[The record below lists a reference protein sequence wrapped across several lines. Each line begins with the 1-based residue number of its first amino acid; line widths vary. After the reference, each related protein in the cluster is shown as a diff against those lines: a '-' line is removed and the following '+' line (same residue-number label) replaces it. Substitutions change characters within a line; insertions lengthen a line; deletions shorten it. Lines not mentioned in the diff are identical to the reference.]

1 MSSTADLASSSIDLT
16 AVPSAPAN
24 RKVLALLADL
34 ILLALVGAISV
45 WQLGLRLLDDYS
57 DIPELALAW
66 LFVAVVPAG
75 VVAIMVI
82 DAVRLGQTP
91 GMAAIGI
98 RRVNDSTRRRVVS
111 SNDPR
116 VLEPGIPALWRDVRV
131 LRLAGQLLAVVVV
144 VALIRWMFHNLV
156 VKMDELGLPKGF
168 DFLDKPYGVAV
179 RDAYGLD
186 VRDPV
191 WKALLIG
198 LQNTVLASVIGIFI
212 ATVVGV
218 FVGIARLSSNWLVA
232 KGASLYVETL
242 RNIPPLVVIVFF
254 GFAIFTFGPFPAW
267 SVGLGQY
274 PWEGRWPGSDINW
287 IIVSKDR
294 WGIPSLASGNNVGAF
309 WLLVLA
315 AAVIATAV
323 WVWRTRRNNA
333 TGEPHHRVLW
343 SVGAFVAIVVVCF
356 VGLGGPYSW
365 SWPAISESGRR
376 ISGGFSTNSGYM
388 ALTLGLGLYTA
399 SFVAEIIRG
408 SILAVP
414 KGQTEAA
421 YAVALKPGQ
430 RYRHVVLPQAQRIAI
445 PPFISECANLIKNTS
460 LGIAVAYPD
469 LTQIAITGWG
479 INFPAPQLLVIL
491 MLVYLIINLI
501 VSALLNLY
509 NRSIQ
514 LKER

>member
-1 MSSTADLASSSIDLT
+1 MSSTADLASSSFDLT

-34 ILLALVGAISV
+34 LVLAFVGVVVV
-45 WQLGLRLLDDYS
+45 WQLGLRLLDGYS
-57 DIPELALAW
+57 DIAELVLAW
-66 LFVAVVPAG
+66 VFAAAAPAA
-75 VVAIMVI
+75 VVAIMVV
-82 DAVRLGQTP
+82 DAVRIGQTP

-98 RRVNDSTRRRVVS
+98 RRIDDGTRRRVVS

-116 VLEPGIPALWRDVRV
+116 VLEPGIPALWRDVRI
-131 LRLAGQLLAVVVV
+131 LRLAGQALAVVVV
-144 VALIRWMFHNLV
+144 VALIRWMFHNLISS
-156 VKMDELGLPKGF
+156 MDEIGLPKDF
-168 DFLDKPYGVAV
+168 DFLDSPYGVAL
-179 RDAYGLD
+179 RDAQGFD

-191 WKALLIG
+191 WRALLIG
-198 LQNTVLASVIGIFI
+198 LQNTLVASVVGILI

-218 FVGIARLSSNWLVA
+218 FVGIARLSSNWLLA
-232 KGASLYVETL
+232 KGASLFVESL

-254 GFAIFTFGPFPAW
+254 GFALFTYGPFPAW
-267 SVGLGQY
+267 SIGLGQY
-274 PWEGRWPGSDINW
+274 PWEGRWPGSDSNYT
-287 IIVSKDR
+287 IISKDR
-294 WGIPSLASGNNVGAF
+294 WGIPSLASGSNVGVF

-315 AAVIATAV
+315 AVVIAAAV
-323 WVWRTRRNNA
+323 WVWRTQRNNA
-333 TGEPHHRVLW
+333 SGVPHHRVLW
-343 SVGAFVAIVVVCF
+343 SVGVFVVIVVVCF

-421 YAVALKPGQ
+421 IAVALKPSQ

-445 PPFISECANLIKNTS
+445 PPYISECANLIKNTS
-460 LGIAVAYPD
+460 LGYIVAYPD
-469 LTQIAITGWG
+469 LLLVAVTAWG
-479 INFPAPQLLVIL
+479 INFPAPQLVLIL
-491 MLVYLIINLI
+491 MLTYLTINLI
-501 VSALLNLY
+501 VSALLNMY

>member
-1 MSSTADLASSSIDLT
+1 MSGPADLASPPADLT
-16 AVPSAPAN
+16 AVPSASSSRRA
-24 RKVLALLADL
+24 LALLVDL
-34 ILLALVGAISV
+34 LVLASVGVISV
-45 WQLGLRLLDDYS
+45 WQLGLRLLADYS

-66 LFVAVVPAG
+66 LFLLAVP
-75 VVAIMVI
+75 VAIVAIVLI
-82 DAVRLGQTP
+82 DAVRIGQTP
-91 GMAAIGI
+91 GMAAVGI
-98 RRVNDSTRRRVVS
+98 RTIHDGTTRRVLPSV
-111 SNDPR
+111 DPR
-116 VLEPGIPALWRDVRV
+116 VPEPGIPALWRDVRV
-131 LRLAGQLLAVVVV
+131 LRLAGQVLAVVVV

-156 VKMDELGLPKGF
+156 VKMDELGLPKDF
-168 DFLDKPYGVAV
+168 DFLEKPYGVAV

-198 LQNTVLASVIGIFI
+198 LQNTVLASVVGIVI

-218 FVGIARLSSNWLVA
+218 LVGIARLSSNWLVA

-254 GFAIFTFGPFPAW
+254 GFAIFTFGPFPQFNANN
-267 SVGLGQY
+267 L
-274 PWEGRWPGSDINW
+274 PWQGKIPGSDSNW

-294 WGIPSLASGNNVGAF
+294 WAIPSLSVEGNVGLF
-309 WLLVLA
+309 WMLVLMA
-315 AAVIATAV
+315 AIVAGAVAI
-323 WVWRTRRNNA
+323 WRTQRSNT
-333 TGEPHHRVLW
+333 TGKPHHRVLW
-343 SVGAFVAIVVVCF
+343 SLGVFAAILVACF
-356 VGLGGPYSW
+356 TALGGPYSW
-365 SWPAISESGRR
+365 SLPAVSESGRR
-376 ISGGFSTNSGYM
+376 VVGGFSTNSGYM

-469 LTQIAITGWG
+469 LTQITITGWG
-479 INFPAPQLLVIL
+479 INFPAPQLLVVL
-491 MLVYLIINLI
+491 MLVYLIINFL
-501 VSALLNLY
+501 VSGLLNLY

>member
-1 MSSTADLASSSIDLT
+1 MSSTADFASAQADLT
-16 AVPSAPAN
+16 AVPSAPPS
-24 RKVLALLADL
+24 RRLLALLADL
-34 ILLALVGAISV
+34 VILALVGVISV

-66 LFVAVVPAG
+66 VFLVAVPVAVV
-75 VVAIMVI
+75 AIVLI
-82 DAVRLGQTP
+82 DATRIGQTP
-91 GMAAIGI
+91 GMAAAGI
-98 RRVNDSTRRRVVS
+98 RNIHDGDRKRILPTS
-111 SNDPR
+111 DPR
-116 VLEPGIPALWRDVRV
+116 VPEPGIPALWRDVRI
-131 LRLAGQLLAVVVV
+131 LRLAGQVLAVVVV

-156 VKMDELGLPKGF
+156 VKMDELGLPKDF
-168 DFLDKPYGVAV
+168 DFLEKPYGVAV
-179 RDAYGLD
+179 RDAHGLD

-212 ATVVGV
+212 AKVVGV

-254 GFAIFTFGPFPAW
+254 GFAIFTFGPFPQFNAANP
-267 SVGLGQY
+267 
-274 PWEGRWPGSDINW
+274 PWQGKIPGSDSNW

-294 WGIPSLASGNNVGAF
+294 WAIPSLSVEGNGGYF
-309 WLLVLA
+309 WTLVLV
-315 AAVIATAV
+315 AAVIAFAV
-323 WVWRTRRNNA
+323 GIWRTQRSNI
-333 TGEPHHRVLW
+333 TGKPHHRVLW
-343 SVGAFVAIVVVCF
+343 SLGVFAAIVVACF
-356 VGLGGPYSW
+356 IALGGPYSW
-365 SWPAISESGRR
+365 SWPAVSESGRR
-376 ISGGFSTNSGYM
+376 VIGGFSTNSGYM

-421 YAVALKPGQ
+421 YAIALKPGQ

-469 LTQIAITGWG
+469 LTQITITGWG

-491 MLVYLIINLI
+491 MLVYLIINLF

-509 NRSIQ
+509 NRSLQ

>member
-1 MSSTADLASSSIDLT
+1 MSSTADFASTQADLT
-16 AVPSAPAN
+16 AVPTAPLG
-24 RKVLALLADL
+24 RRVLALLADVV
-34 ILLALVGAISV
+34 ILALVGVISV

-66 LFVAVVPAG
+66 VFLVAVPVAVV
-75 VVAIMVI
+75 AIVVI
-82 DAVRLGQTP
+82 DATRIGQTP
-91 GMAAIGI
+91 GMAAAGI
-98 RRVNDSTRRRVVS
+98 RNIHDGDRKRILPTS
-111 SNDPR
+111 DPR
-116 VLEPGIPALWRDVRV
+116 VPEPGIPALWRDVRI
-131 LRLAGQLLAVVVV
+131 LRLAGQVLAVVVV

-156 VKMDELGLPKGF
+156 VKMDELGLPKDF
-168 DFLDKPYGVAV
+168 DFLEKPYGVAV
-179 RDAYGLD
+179 RDAHGLD

-254 GFAIFTFGPFPAW
+254 GFAIFTFGPFPQFNAANP
-267 SVGLGQY
+267 
-274 PWEGRWPGSDINW
+274 PWQGKIPGSDSNW

-294 WGIPSLASGNNVGAF
+294 WAIPSLSVEGNGGYF
-309 WLLVLA
+309 WTLVLV
-315 AAVIATAV
+315 AAVIAFAV
-323 WVWRTRRNNA
+323 GIWRTQRSNI
-333 TGEPHHRVLW
+333 TGKPHHRVLW
-343 SVGAFVAIVVVCF
+343 SLGVFAAIVVACF
-356 VGLGGPYSW
+356 IALGGPYSW
-365 SWPAISESGRR
+365 SWPEVSESGRR
-376 ISGGFSTNSGYM
+376 VIGGFSTNSGYM

-421 YAVALKPGQ
+421 YAIALKPGQ

-469 LTQIAITGWG
+469 LTQITITGWG

-491 MLVYLIINLI
+491 MLVYLIINLF

-509 NRSIQ
+509 NRSLQ